1 VEVFSAQGR
10 DPVAQW
16 KLSGPVKREYDRQ
29 VRGYVYVMEGGSSTT
44 RMQLPKSEKAMR
56 KLAAV
61 FLNTT
66 LETDLVHN
74 YLEMGVTCAAMVIFP
89 LSWSGAAILCVP
101 TAGAL

>member
-1 VEVFSAQGR
+1 MFKKEYQASFVDVHAVSTRMFCLVPVPCSTAQGGSHVEVFSAQGR

-56 KLAAV
+56 KLAVV
-61 FLNTT
+61 FQ
-66 LETDLVHN
+66 
-74 YLEMGVTCAAMVIFP
+74 IP
-89 LSWSGAAILCVP
+89 LRR
-101 TAGAL
+101 